1 MAKTLK
7 EILEVYEPKSPD
19 EKRFKDKHITAKTK
33 DRNGNGD
40 DVFQATNV
48 KVVDRK
54 KENHGYNPGDDEKV
68 YEAKDSLASYEK
80 RMGIKPSKA
89 KPSWKKEGE
98 WSKDQKKK
106 MKAVEEATMTD
117 ADKAKEKK
125 LKSKYDKSGMKSAMK
140 KQYGS
145 EKGETVYFSKIRKMA
160 MEEVDYLNESVAQMQ
175 YDTHHTKAMK
185 SLGNMMKHLDKHKK
199 LCSKNSAMS
208 WHAYD
213 MKTLA
218 RQLEDM
224 EHDMANKN
232 ESQEMLN
239 TPPMINKA

>member
-33 DRNGNGD
+33 DRNGNDD

-48 KVVDRK
+48 KKIDRN
-54 KENHGYNPGDDEKV
+54 KEGHGYNPGDDEKV
-68 YEAKDSLASYEK
+68 YEA
-80 RMGIKPSKA
+80 
-89 KPSWKKEGE
+89 
-98 WSKDQKKK
+98 
-106 MKAVEEATMTD
+106 TMT
-117 ADKAKEKK
+117 AANKAKEKK
-125 LKSKYDKSGMKSAMK
+125 LKSKYDKSGMKAAMK

-160 MEEVDYLNESVAQMQ
+160 MEEVDYLNESVAQSQ
-175 YDTHHTKAMK
+175 YDAHHTKAMK
-185 SLGNMMKHLDKHKK
+185 SLTSMMKHLDKHKK

-213 MKTLA
+213 MKSLA

-239 TPPMINKA
+239 QPLAPMKA

>member
-48 KVVDRK
+48 KAVDRN
-54 KENHGYNPGDDEKV
+54 KEGHGYNPGDDEKV
-68 YEAKDSLASYEK
+68 YEA
-80 RMGIKPSKA
+80 
-89 KPSWKKEGE
+89 
-98 WSKDQKKK
+98 
-106 MKAVEEATMTD
+106 TMTA

-160 MEEVDYLNESVAQMQ
+160 MEEVDYLNESIAQSQ
-175 YDTHHTKAMK
+175 YDAHHAKAMK
-185 SLGNMMKHLDKHKK
+185 SLGSMMKHLDKHKK

-213 MKTLA
+213 MKSLS
-218 RQLEDM
+218 RQLEDI

-239 TPPMINKA
+239 QSLSPMKA